1 MSEYYYPYGSPLD
14 TPIVRPPRPTVV
26 MAAAVLTY
34 VGVALSGLK
43 AAAELAMTLTYRDD
57 IVRLMQE
64 QRQFSGNNGR
74 FDMQT
79 FLNAYITAIPVAFLM
94 IWLLGGVG
102 AVICAM
108 RSARGSNGARITL
121 AALSGLFVVGALCM
135 GFFTTLSV
143 LSNHE
148 KSSVRNIGIAWTVAS
163 IGGGVILAGI
173 ALTVLILL
181 FVPKARRYFTPGP
194 QLATFP

>member
-1 MSEYYYPYGSPLD
+1 MSDYYYPYGAPLD
-14 TPIVRPPRPTVV
+14 TPIVRPARPTVV
-26 MAAAVLTY
+26 MTAVVLTY

-43 AAAELAMTLTYRDD
+43 AAAELAMTLNYRDD
-57 IVRLMQE
+57 IVRLMRE
-64 QRQFSGNNGR
+64 QGQFSGNDSG
-74 FDMQT
+74 FDRQT

-94 IWLLGGVG
+94 IWLLAGAG

-108 RSARGSNGARITL
+108 RSARGSNGARLTL
-121 AALSGLFVVGALCM
+121 AVLSGLFVIGALCM
-135 GFFTTLSV
+135 GFFTTMSV

-148 KSSVRNIGIAWTVAS
+148 NSSVRNLGVAWTLAS
-163 IGGGVILAGI
+163 IGGGVVLAGI
-173 ALTVLILL
+173 ALTVLVLL